1 MQNKEYLFKIVDE
14 IAAKYNL
21 DSALVKAIIE
31 VESGWDETSFRFEKS
46 LYEKYIQ
53 KSDSFKVVPPETI
66 DTTLVLL
73 SSSMGLMQMLGST
86 ARSIGFNQRLSA
98 LFNPEVNIDVGCR
111 YLAMLWKNYYS
122 KYGIKGVISA
132 YNGGKPLVK
141 DDWTFVNQQY
151 IDKVLFTMKQ
161 YNGGK

>member
-1 MQNKEYLFKIVDE
+1 MRDTYLAIID
-14 IAAKYNL
+14 AKSKQYVI

-31 VESGWDETSFRFEKS
+31 VESGWDETSFKFEKS

-53 KSDSFKVVPPETI
+53 KPDSFKVVAPETI

-73 SSSMGLMQMLGST
+73 SSSMGLMQILGST
-86 ARSIGFNQRLSA
+86 ARSIGFNQRLSD
-98 LFNPEVNIDVGCR
+98 LFKPEINIDVGCR
-111 YLAMLWKNYYS
+111 YLSMLWKNYYS

-132 YNGGKPLVK
+132 YNGGKPLVN
-141 DDWTFVNQQY
+141 DDWTFVNQPY
-151 IDKVLFTMKQ
+151 IDKVLLAMKQ

>member
-1 MQNKEYLFKIVDE
+1 MRDKYLAIIDDK
-14 IAAKYNL
+14 AKQYGI
-21 DSALVKAIIE
+21 DSALVKAIVE
-31 VESGWDETSFRFEKS
+31 VESSWVETAFRFEKS

-53 KSDSFKVVPPETI
+53 KPDSFKVVPPETL
-66 DTTLVLL
+66 DSTLVLL
-73 SSSMGLMQMLGST
+73 SSSLGLMQLLGST

-98 LFNPEVNIDVGCR
+98 LFNPEDNIDVGCR

-141 DDWTFVNQQY
+141 DDWTYVNQEY
-151 IDKVLFTMKQ
+151 IDKVLLAVKQ

>member
-1 MQNKEYLFKIVDE
+1 MRDKYLAIIDDK
-14 IAAKYNL
+14 AKQYGV
-21 DSALVKAIIE
+21 DSALVKAIVE
-31 VESGWDETSFRFEKS
+31 VESSWVETAFRFEKS

-53 KSDSFKVVPPETI
+53 KPDSFKVVPPETI
-66 DTTLVLL
+66 DTTLILL
-73 SSSMGLMQMLGST
+73 SSSIGLMQLLGST
-86 ARSIGFNQRLSA
+86 ARSIGFNQRLSS

-141 DDWTFVNQQY
+141 DDWTFVNQDY
-151 IDKVLFTMKQ
+151 IDKILLAMKQ
-161 YNGGK
+161 YSGGK

>member
-1 MQNKEYLFKIVDE
+1 MRDKYLAIIDDK
-14 IAAKYNL
+14 AKQYGV
-21 DSALVKAIIE
+21 DSALVKAIVE
-31 VESGWDETSFRFEKS
+31 VESSWVETSFRFEKS

-53 KSDSFKVVPPETI
+53 KPDSFKVVPPETL

-73 SSSMGLMQMLGST
+73 SSSIGLMQILGST
-86 ARSIGFNQRLSA
+86 AKSIGFNQRLSA

-141 DDWTFVNQQY
+141 DDWTFVNQDY
-151 IDKVLFTMKQ
+151 IDKVLVAMKQ
-161 YNGGK
+161 YTGGK

>member
-1 MQNKEYLFKIVDE
+1 MRDTYLAIIDDK
-14 IAAKYNL
+14 AKQYGV
-21 DSALVKAIIE
+21 DSALVKAIVE
-31 VESGWDETSFRFEKS
+31 VESSWVETAFRFEKS

-53 KSDSFKVVPPETI
+53 KPDSFKVVPPETI

-73 SSSMGLMQMLGST
+73 SSSIGLMQILGST
-86 ARSIGFNQRLSA
+86 AKSIGFNQRLSA
-98 LFNPEVNIDVGCR
+98 LFNPEVNVDVGCR

-141 DDWTFVNQQY
+141 DDWTFVNQDY
-151 IDKVLFTMKQ
+151 IDKVLLAMKQ